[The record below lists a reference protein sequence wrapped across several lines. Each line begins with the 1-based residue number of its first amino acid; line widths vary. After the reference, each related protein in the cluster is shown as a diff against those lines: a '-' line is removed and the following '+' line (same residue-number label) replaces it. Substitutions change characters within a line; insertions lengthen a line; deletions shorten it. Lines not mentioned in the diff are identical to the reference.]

1 MGSRHGSAPN
11 QLSDLEP
18 VSSPLQVITVNRD
31 DTPISKVYGK
41 DELRRQVSTCV
52 TKPALWTG
60 GN

>member
-18 VSSPLQVITVNRD
+18 VSSPLQAVAVNRG
-31 DTPISKVYGK
+31 DTPISEVYGK
-41 DELRRQVSTCV
+41 GELRCQVSTCF
-52 TKPALWTG
+52 TKQVLSTG